1 MEAAAVSQ
9 SRWTFA
15 QWGIVV
21 LAVVQ
26 LVWAIAGLI
35 AEPSF
40 DFGDGAS
47 TQRVLGVDF
56 NGVHALSG
64 FLLFGPAFYFALKP
78 RWAVLY
84 AIYVAIA
91 LIVTGIWAIFS
102 TSPAGVLHLPQQRR
116 RRRPPPHHRRPL
128 RPRRRNP
135 ARPRPA
141 ERHTRYAETVVTRQY
156 GGLRRSRGLERAA
169 GAGGAEG

>member
-1 MEAAAVSQ
+1 MEATTVSR

-21 LAVVQ
+21 LASVQ
-26 LVWAIAGLI
+26 LLWALAGLI

-40 DFGDGAS
+40 HFGDGAP

-64 FLLFGPAFYFALKP
+64 FLLFLPAYYFALKP

-84 AIYVAIA
+84 AIYVSIA
-91 LIVTGIWAIFS
+91 LIVTGFWAIWS
-102 TSPAGVLHLPQQRR
+102 TSPAGVFTFPNNDADAVLHISTGVLF
-116 RRRPPPHHRRPL
+116 
-128 RPRRRNP
+128 
-135 ARPRPA
+135 
-141 ERHTRYAETVVTRQY
+141 
-156 GGLRRSRGLERAA
+156 GLVAAIQLGLDRS
-169 GAGGAEG
+169 

>member
-1 MEAAAVSQ
+1 MEAAAASRA
-9 SRWTFA
+9 RWTFA

-26 LVWAIAGLI
+26 LTWAVAGLV
-35 AEPSF
+35 AEPTF

-64 FLLFGPAFYFALKP
+64 FLLFAPAFFFALKP

-84 AIYVAIA
+84 AIYVSVA
-91 LIVTGIWAIFS
+91 LIVTGVWAIFS
-102 TSPAGVLHLPQQRR
+102 TSPAGIFTFPNNDADAVLHLATGALFAAVAAVQ
-116 RRRPPPHHRRPL
+116 L
-128 RPRRRNP
+128 
-135 ARPRPA
+135 
-141 ERHTRYAETVVTRQY
+141 
-156 GGLRRSRGLERAA
+156 GLDRS
-169 GAGGAEG
+169 

>member
-1 MEAAAVSQ
+1 MEATAAVSR

-21 LAVVQ
+21 LALLQ
-26 LVWAIAGLI
+26 LAWATAGLI
-35 AEPSF
+35 AEPTF

-64 FLLFGPAFYFALKP
+64 FLLFLPAFYFALKP

-84 AIYVAIA
+84 AIYVSIA
-91 LIVTGIWAIFS
+91 LIATGVWAIFS
-102 TSPAGVLHLPQQRR
+102 TSPAGIFTFPNNNADAVLHITTGALFALIATIQLGLNQR
-116 RRRPPPHHRRPL
+116 
-128 RPRRRNP
+128 
-135 ARPRPA
+135 
-141 ERHTRYAETVVTRQY
+141 
-156 GGLRRSRGLERAA
+156 S
-169 GAGGAEG
+169 

>member
-1 MEAAAVSQ
+1 MEAATAPRAQ
-9 SRWTFA
+9 WTFA

-21 LAVVQ
+21 LAALQ
-26 LVWAIAGLI
+26 LAWAVAGLI
-35 AEPSF
+35 AEPTF

-64 FLLFGPAFYFALKP
+64 FLLFLPAFYFALKP

-84 AIYVAIA
+84 AVYVAIA

-102 TSPAGVLHLPQQRR
+102 TSPAGIFTFPNNGADAVLHITTGALFAIVAAIQLGLDRQQ
-116 RRRPPPHHRRPL
+116 
-128 RPRRRNP
+128 
-135 ARPRPA
+135 
-141 ERHTRYAETVVTRQY
+141 
-156 GGLRRSRGLERAA
+156 A
-169 GAGGAEG
+169 G